1 MSVGSDTVTPVPAPS
16 GGALERFFKFRA
28 NGTTL
33 RRDTLAGLTT
43 FIVMSYIIFVNPTI
57 LSFAGIPSL
66 QAKGLPFAA
75 VLTSTCLVA
84 GIMTLIMGLY
94 TNRAYAIAPGLGINA
109 VVAFSLVA
117 SGGLTMKGA
126 MGIIVMEGIVITILV
141 LTGARTAIFKAI
153 PLPLKKAIAIGIGF
167 FILFIGLVDGGIV
180 IVGSPA
186 STPVLLGDLIG
197 VPVAV
202 TVFGLVITIIMLARH
217 WRAAILLG
225 IVFST
230 IFATILNYA
239 YDKKS
244 FLSNGIDQ
252 GIAEIPH
259 KIVANPN
266 FSIVGQFN
274 FSSFAKLG
282 IAATILWVFSLML
295 SDFFDTMGTLIG
307 VGGQAGYLDKNGDLP
322 DVVKPLLVDSV
333 AAIAGGVVSSS
344 SATTYIESGSG
355 VGVGGRTGWVGVI
368 IAVLFLIAMFFSP
381 IAAIVPANATAPAL
395 IIVGYL
401 MMRTLT
407 EGEGMAEHEG
417 SGARKAF
424 SGIDFTDLSFGLP
437 AVLIMTIMP
446 LTYSITNG
454 IGAGFIA
461 YCIIK
466 VAQGK
471 AKSVSWMMY
480 LASFGFLI
488 YFAFPLIRRVFN
500 IG

>member
-1 MSVGSDTVTPVPAPS
+1 MAVESGSVAPAPGAG
-16 GGALERFFKFRA
+16 GGALERFFKFKA
-28 NGTTL
+28 QGTSL
-33 RRDTLAGLTT
+33 RTDTLAGLTT
-43 FIVMSYIIFVNPTI
+43 FMVMAYIIFVNPSI
-57 LSFAGIPSL
+57 LSFTGIPAL
-66 QAKGLPFAA
+66 APKGLPFAA

-84 GIMTLIMGLY
+84 GVMTLIMGLY

-117 SGGLTMKGA
+117 AGGLTMKGA
-126 MGIIVMEGIVITILV
+126 MGIIVMEGIAITILV

-180 IVGSPA
+180 IVGTPS

-202 TVFGLVITIIMLARH
+202 TVFGLIITMIMLARR
-217 WRAAILLG
+217 WKAAILLG

-244 FLSNGIDQ
+244 FAAGT
-252 GIAEIPH
+252 AVIPH
-259 KIVANPN
+259 HVVASPD
-266 FSIVGQFN
+266 FGLIGAFN
-274 FSSFAKLG
+274 FSSFTKLG

-295 SDFFDTMGTLIG
+295 SDFFDTMGTLVG
-307 VGGQAGYLDKNGDLP
+307 VGSQAGYLDEKGDLP
-322 DVVKPLLVDSV
+322 DVKKPLVVDSV
-333 AAIAGGVVSSS
+333 AAVAGGVVSSS
-344 SATTYIESGSG
+344 SATTYIESGAG

-368 IAVLFLIAMFFSP
+368 VAVLFLIAMFFSP
-381 IAAIVPANATAPAL
+381 IAAVVPANATAPAL
-395 IIVGYL
+395 IIVGFL

-407 EGEGMAEHEG
+407 EGEGKAEHEETG
-417 SGARKAF
+417 EHKAF
-424 SGIDFTDLSFGLP
+424 SGIDFGDIAFGLP

-461 YCIIK
+461 YCVIRI
-466 VAQGK
+466 AQGK
-471 AKSVSWMMY
+471 ARTVSWMMY
-480 LASFGFLI
+480 LASAGFVI
-488 YFAFPLIRRVFN
+488 YFAFPLIRHVFN
-500 IG
+500 LG

>member
-1 MSVGSDTVTPVPAPS
+1 MAVGSESVASSRQPQE
-16 GGALERFFKFRA
+16 GALERLFKFKA
-28 NGTTL
+28 NGTSL
-33 RRDTLAGLTT
+33 RTDTLAGLTT
-43 FIVMSYIIFVNPTI
+43 FMVMAYIIFVNPAI
-57 LSFAGIPSL
+57 LSFAGIPDL
-66 QAKGLPFAA
+66 QSKGLPFAA

-84 GIMTLIMGLY
+84 GVMTLIMGLY

-117 SGGLTMKGA
+117 AGGLTMKGA
-126 MGIIVMEGIVITILV
+126 MGIIVMEGIAITILV

-180 IVGSPA
+180 IVGSG
-186 STPVLLGDLIG
+186 TPVTLGVLIG

-202 TVFGLVITIIMLARH
+202 TVFGLVVTIIMLARH
-217 WRAAILLG
+217 WKAAILLG

-230 IFATILNYA
+230 VFATILNYI
-239 YDKKS
+239 YDKKA
-244 FLSNGIDQ
+244 FLSNGVDT
-252 GIAEIPH
+252 GIAEIPRH
-259 KIVANPN
+259 VVANPN
-266 FSIVGQFN
+266 FSLIGAFN

-295 SDFFDTMGTLIG
+295 SDFFDTMGTLVG
-307 VGGQAGYLDKNGDLP
+307 VGSQAGYLDENGDLP
-322 DVVKPLLVDSV
+322 QVKKPLLVDSV
-333 AAIAGGVVSSS
+333 AAIAGGAVSSS
-344 SATTYIESGSG
+344 SATTYIESGAG

-368 IAVLFLIAMFFSP
+368 VAVLFLVAMFFSP

-395 IIVGYL
+395 IIVGFL

-407 EGEGMAEHEG
+407 EGEGKVEHEDTG
-417 SGARKAF
+417 EHKAF
-424 SGIDFTDLSFGLP
+424 SGIDFGDIAFGLP
-437 AVLIMTIMP
+437 AVLTMTIMP

-461 YCIIK
+461 YCIIRI
-466 VAQGK
+466 AQGK
-471 AKSVSWMMY
+471 ARTVSWMMY

-488 YFAFPLIRRVFN
+488 YFAFPLIRHVFN

>member
-1 MSVGSDTVTPVPAPS
+1 MSVGSDTVTPAPAPS
-16 GGALERFFKFRA
+16 GGVLERFFKFKA

-43 FIVMSYIIFVNPTI
+43 FMVMAYIIFVNPSI

-66 QAKGLPFAA
+66 APKGLPFAA

-84 GIMTLIMGLY
+84 AVMTLIMGLY
-94 TNRAYAIAPGLGINA
+94 TNRAYALAPGLGINA

-117 SGGLTMKGA
+117 AGGLTMKGA
-126 MGIIVMEGIVITILV
+126 MGIVVMEGIVITILV
-141 LTGARTAIFKAI
+141 LTGLRTAIFKAI

-180 IVGSPA
+180 IVGSA
-186 STPVLLGDLIG
+186 SSTPVLLGDLIG

-202 TVFGLVITIIMLARH
+202 TLFGLFVTIIMLARK
-217 WRAAILLG
+217 WKAAILLG
-225 IVFST
+225 ILSST
-230 IFATILNYA
+230 ILAIILNYA
-239 YDKKS
+239 YHKNPFGAS
-244 FLSNGIDQ
+244 T
-252 GIAEIPH
+252 AVIPS
-259 KIVANPN
+259 KIFAAPD
-266 FSIVGQFN
+266 FSLVGKFD
-274 FSSFAKLG
+274 FSSFSKLG

-322 DVVKPLLVDSV
+322 DVVKPLVVDSV
-333 AAIAGGVVSSS
+333 AAIAGGMVSSS

-368 IAVLFLIAMFFSP
+368 IAVLFFIAMFFSP
-381 IAAIVPANATAPAL
+381 IAGVVPASATAPAL
-395 IIVGYL
+395 IIVGFM

-407 EGEGMAEHEG
+407 EGEGMAEHED
-417 SGARKAF
+417 SGHKKPF
-424 SGIDFTDLSFGLP
+424 SGIDFSDISFGLP

-461 YCIIK
+461 YCVIK
-466 VAQGK
+466 IAQGK
-471 AKSVSWMMY
+471 GKAVSWMMY
-480 LASFGFLI
+480 AASFGFLI
-488 YFAFPLIRRVFN
+488 YFAFPFIRKVFN

>member
-1 MSVGSDTVTPVPAPS
+1 MSVGSDTVTPVPAPG
-16 GGALERFFKFRA
+16 GGALERFFKFQA

-43 FIVMSYIIFVNPTI
+43 FIVMSYIIFVNPSI

-66 QAKGLPFAA
+66 QPKGLPFAA

-117 SGGLTMKGA
+117 AGGLTMKGA

-202 TVFGLVITIIMLARH
+202 TVFGLVVTIIMLARH

-225 IVFST
+225 IIFST

-244 FLSNGIDQ
+244 FLSNGVDQ
-252 GIAEIPH
+252 GIAEIPTRSWPTPTS
-259 KIVANPN
+259 A
-266 FSIVGQFN
+266 
-274 FSSFAKLG
+274 
-282 IAATILWVFSLML
+282 
-295 SDFFDTMGTLIG
+295 
-307 VGGQAGYLDKNGDLP
+307 
-322 DVVKPLLVDSV
+322 
-333 AAIAGGVVSSS
+333 S
-344 SATTYIESGSG
+344 SASSTSRRLPSSASRPRSSGSSASCC
-355 VGVGGRTGWVGVI
+355 RTSSTRW
-368 IAVLFLIAMFFSP
+368 
-381 IAAIVPANATAPAL
+381 
-395 IIVGYL
+395 
-401 MMRTLT
+401 
-407 EGEGMAEHEG
+407 
-417 SGARKAF
+417 AR
-424 SGIDFTDLSFGLP
+424 
-437 AVLIMTIMP
+437 
-446 LTYSITNG
+446 
-454 IGAGFIA
+454 
-461 YCIIK
+461 
-466 VAQGK
+466 
-471 AKSVSWMMY
+471 
-480 LASFGFLI
+480 
-488 YFAFPLIRRVFN
+488 
-500 IG
+500 